1 MSGKHIRINEVVTRD
16 GLQIE
21 PVFVPTRDKI
31 ALIDALSHTGVSKI
45 EVTSFVSPKAVP
57 ALADAAEVMRGITRA
72 QNVIYVALAPNARG
86 AAAAIEAGAD
96 EINIVISASE
106 SHNYANVRRSCDQS
120 FDELSSVNRLRKGS
134 GVTLNGTIAT
144 AFGCP
149 FDGRIARSRIID
161 FARRYRDAG
170 ADSLTLADT
179 TGMANPVQV
188 EQLVIAVFAACPDF
202 PITLHFH
209 NTRGMGLAN
218 ILAAHHVGARSFDAA
233 LGGLGGCPFAPGA
246 TGNVCTEDVVH
257 MFEQMGVD
265 TGVDLQSLITQSLRL
280 PVLVGHDTPGQVV
293 KAGPSFARER
303 PETGR

>member
-1 MSGKHIRINEVVTRD
+1 VSGKHIRINEVVTRD

-57 ALADAAEVMRGITRA
+57 ALADATEVMRGITRA

-86 AAAAIEAGAD
+86 AAAAVEAGAD

-106 SHNYANVRRSCDQS
+106 SHNYANVRRTCDQS
-120 FDELSSVNRLRKGS
+120 FDELSSVNTLRKGS

-149 FDGRIARSRIID
+149 FDGHIAPSRIVD

-188 EQLVIAVFAACPDF
+188 EQLVIAVSAACPSL
-202 PITLHFH
+202 PLTLHFH

-218 ILAAHHVGARSFDAA
+218 ILAAHRVGARSFDAA

-257 MFEQMGVD
+257 MFEQMGVA
-265 TGVDLQSLITQSLRL
+265 TGVDLQSLVTQSLRL
-280 PVLVGHDTPGQVV
+280 PLLVGHDTPGQVV

-303 PETGR
+303 SRM

>member
-1 MSGKHIRINEVVTRD
+1 
-16 GLQIE
+16 
-21 PVFVPTRDKI
+21 
-31 ALIDALSHTGVSKI
+31 
-45 EVTSFVSPKAVP
+45 
-57 ALADAAEVMRGITRA
+57 
-72 QNVIYVALAPNARG
+72 VALAPNARG

-134 GVTLNGTIAT
+134 SVTLNGTIAT

-149 FDGRIARSRIID
+149 FDGRIAPSRIID

-233 LGGLGGCPFAPGA
+233 LGGLGGCPYAPGA
-246 TGNVCTEDVVH
+246 SGNMCSEDAIH
-257 MFEQMGVD
+257 MLDTMGYD
-265 TGVDLQSLITQSLRL
+265 TGINLDKLLQLARHL
-280 PVLVGHDTPGQVV
+280 PQVVGHDVPGQVA
-293 KAGPSFARER
+293 KAGRITDLHPAPSCPAA
-303 PETGR
+303 